1 MNRPR
6 TFEQRLEAWLEE
18 GPASAPPDLLEE
30 VLDSVPLHNP
40 RRRRFGA
47 ARRLFVLSA
56 TAKFGAAIAAV
67 LVIGVVGFS
76 LILSKNPPVGGTATA
91 TPTTVPTS
99 AAPVTS
105 ETPSPTVT
113 SPPTVVLCT
122 PETLAARITSW
133 DGAAGS
139 RIGSVELK
147 NSGTVPCETAAVDRP
162 QLVGGDGTILI
173 EGVAAVAPAR
183 ITLAAGQVV
192 TTLVRDSNYCNDIP
206 VAPITVAF
214 VLSSGEGRIVATPVT
229 PTDTGG
235 LPPCNGDANSLGTIE
250 MQAWTP

>member
-6 TFEQRLEAWLEE
+6 SFEQRLETWLEE
-18 GPASAPPDLLEE
+18 GPASAPPGLLEE
-30 VLDSVPLHNP
+30 VLDSVPHHNP
-40 RRRRFGA
+40 RHRQFGA

-76 LILSKNPPVGGTATA
+76 LMMSKSPSIGGTATA
-91 TPTTVPTS
+91 TPTAAPTT
-99 AAPVTS
+99 AAPVATDA
-105 ETPSPTVT
+105 PSPTVT
-113 SPPTVVLCT
+113 SAPTVALCS

-139 RIGSVELK
+139 RIGSVEMK
-147 NSGTVPCETAAVDRP
+147 NTGSVPCETAAVDRP
-162 QLVGGDGTILI
+162 QLVGGDGTVLI
-173 EGVAAVAPAR
+173 EGVPAVAPAK

-229 PTDTGG
+229 PTDTAG
-235 LPPCNGDANSLGTIE
+235 LPPCNGDASSLGTIE